1 MSSSSS
7 AKLVRVSSWN
17 VAAINDNP
25 FEYYVTIDSSNK
37 SDVND
42 DDISDENGNDD
53 DVDAL
58 RRRRIEGRRNQ
69 KNYEKTM
76 EKIDEKLIKAREHEV
91 KVKDI
96 LSKEMLLDVKREIMN
111 MKIDDSWTELECDSA
126 MEFFEKHFA
135 ERKILS
141 DFLLDGDIGAK
152 RLCSMPDRLTTK
164 SEKGKCRPCVTTSYA
179 DVSVL
184 SDDAK
189 WWRAWLAY
197 AFDEKDGVAKRLKF
211 LDNKKYPAI
220 TDEEVKI
227 SRPLQM
233 FCLAAFDKSLIRLI
247 GEADA
252 NWAETKKMLVDALV
266 ERKVN
271 ATIDILERVAKK
283 GREIICLQEV
293 SEQMRDGIA
302 KSEVLTEKFDC
313 LSGPDFDA
321 TRNQNSIVLASK
333 TFFESG
339 VWEVVSVN
347 KTKLPAGVA
356 SGDLCVVR
364 EVSLEE
370 KKDKDRRKP
379 FAIASFHGDTNGLQT
394 VDVVKAVNNECGDS
408 SALIFALDANCHHDD
423 NKGKRLSVETMYGSL
438 AAENLH
444 NCWGDEHAL
453 CPTTT
458 CNARSFLQP
467 QLNKAV
473 FYKEKLTSKLVD
485 RHPKDHLFVSS
496 GQFKVN
502 TEMSKRVNDAS
513 EDAFRWV
520 DDMPFPTLSF
530 PSDHALVSFELEYN
544 DAS

>member
-111 MKIDDSWTELECDSA
+111 MKIDDSWTELE
-126 MEFFEKHFA
+126 
-135 ERKILS
+135 KILS

-179 DVSVL
+179 D
-184 SDDAK
+184 
-189 WWRAWLAY
+189 
-197 AFDEKDGVAKRLKF
+197 DGVAKRLKF

-438 AAENLH
+438 AAENLQ